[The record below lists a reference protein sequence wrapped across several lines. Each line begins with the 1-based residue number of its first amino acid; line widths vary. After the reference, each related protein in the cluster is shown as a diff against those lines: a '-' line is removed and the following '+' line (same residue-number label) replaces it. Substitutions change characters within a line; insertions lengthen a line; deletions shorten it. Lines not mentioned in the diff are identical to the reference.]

1 MTPVGHVSLAYL
13 GGAFFKKL
21 PVPALI
27 IGALLPD
34 IDFMFVFFPWFDSIH
49 RSVTHSLLFILTGSG
64 VITLLPRVK
73 NKKYFFW
80 GLFLGSALHLLADSM
95 MDGNPGNG
103 MGIQLFWPFFDYY
116 FMPFNL
122 IGGFGHGPG
131 WKQPLEQ
138 LKYSLPALLIETPLA
153 IAALVV
159 FWKRRKGKMIEER

>member
-49 RSVTHSLLFILTGSG
+49 RSVTHSLLFILAGSG

-80 GLFLGSALHLLADSM
+80 GIISWQRPAPACRFD
-95 MDGNPGNG
+95 DGRQSGNG
-103 MGIQLFWPFFDYY
+103 MGIQLFWPFLDYY

-122 IGGFGHGPG
+122 IGGFGSGPG

-153 IAALVV
+153 IAALIV
-159 FWKRRKGKMIEER
+159 FWRRKRKMIEER